1 MTMFERLEARV
12 LFDGQLDTT
21 WGTGGVL
28 VNVPAAGLQRGLGG
42 LLYGVVNTVR
52 QVVDLFGG

>member
-1 MTMFERLEARV
+1 MRP
-12 LFDGQLDTT
+12 DTT
-21 WGTGGVL
+21 TRGAELRGVAL
-28 VNVPAAGLQRGLGG
+28 WVIVSGG